1 MSSSGLVTSAI
12 SNESTKEPKERL
24 LGHGESLTAPD
35 VVVVVTVPDVLSRD
49 VHRSGRD
56 VSALSRSSI
65 VCRGV
70 LADDASH
77 PEVSE
82 SIFTT
87 ANVVVVVTVPNVVD
101 GGHRRNISGSSSAC
115 TLVSKQNDLC

>member
-35 VVVVVTVPDVLSRD
+35 VVVVVTVP
-49 VHRSGRD
+49 
-56 VSALSRSSI
+56 
-65 VCRGV
+65 
-70 LADDASH
+70 
-77 PEVSE
+77 
-82 SIFTT
+82 
-87 ANVVVVVTVPNVVD
+87 NVVD
-101 GGHRRNISGSSSAC
+101 GGHRRNIGGSSSAC